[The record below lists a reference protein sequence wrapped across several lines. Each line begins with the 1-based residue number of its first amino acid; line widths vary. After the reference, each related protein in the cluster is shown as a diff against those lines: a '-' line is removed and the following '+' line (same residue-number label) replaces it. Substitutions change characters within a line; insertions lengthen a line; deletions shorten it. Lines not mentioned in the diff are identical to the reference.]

1 MERLSWT
8 CTLKGNGAFLSYL
21 EQVFPE
27 QLQVSAVVGILTYWR
42 KPGQLTDRSKQ
53 F

>member
-1 MERLSWT
+1 MERLPWT
-8 CTLKGNGAFLSYL
+8 CTLKANSTFLSYL

-27 QLQVSAVVGILTYWR
+27 QLQVSVVVGIHAYWR
-42 KPGQLTDRSKQ
+42 KPGQLTDRPKQ